1 MAEPVADATM
11 FDAALKVLA
20 ERGYAGAT
28 TRRIA
33 DAAGVNEVTLFRR
46 FGDKRQLI
54 LAAIGADID
63 RFANDGLTATGN
75 LEADL
80 IRVVEYYSDIY
91 QHRDGLVGTLLLE
104 GARSPDVAALIQ
116 GPLGAMSRLGEI
128 LAGYRARRT
137 DDRRAH
143 GVRSSGTPCTS
154 PRDDAFGA
162 RHRYRSCS
170 PRCQHCGSAILG
182 RSPPGGSGCLG
193 NAVAFDL
200 AELSDFGPRPE
211 GSPELMFLGTAT
223 TWHRHLVGGCPMQC
237 TCTMP

>member
-1 MAEPVADATM
+1 MPHADTSVSTGGGQFVAELVADATM

-54 LAAIGADID
+54 RAAIHADID

-91 QHRDGLVGTLLLE
+91 QHR
-104 GARSPDVAALIQ
+104 
-116 GPLGAMSRLGEI
+116 
-128 LAGYRARRT
+128 
-137 DDRRAH
+137 
-143 GVRSSGTPCTS
+143 
-154 PRDDAFGA
+154 
-162 RHRYRSCS
+162 
-170 PRCQHCGSAILG
+170 
-182 RSPPGGSGCLG
+182 
-193 NAVAFDL
+193 
-200 AELSDFGPRPE
+200 
-211 GSPELMFLGTAT
+211 
-223 TWHRHLVGGCPMQC
+223 
-237 TCTMP
+237 

>member
-1 MAEPVADATM
+1 MAELVADATM

-54 LAAIGADID
+54 LAAIHADID

-104 GARSPDVAALIQ
+104 GARNPDVAALIQ

-128 LAGYRARRT
+128 FAGYRPRRT
-137 DDRRAH
+137 DDGGAH

-154 PRDDAFGA
+154 TRDDAFGA
-162 RHRYRSCS
+162 RDRCRSRS
-170 PRCQHCGSAILG
+170 PGCQHCGSAVLE
-182 RSPPGGSGCLG
+182 RSPRGASGPE
-193 NAVAFDL
+193 VSS
-200 AELSDFGPRPE
+200 LSRYVKLT
-211 GSPELMFLGTAT
+211 SI
-223 TWHRHLVGGCPMQC
+223 
-237 TCTMP
+237 

>member
-1 MAEPVADATM
+1 VAEPVADATM

-54 LAAIGADID
+54 LAAIGADIE

-104 GARSPDVAALIQ
+104 GARNPDVAALIQ

-128 LAGYRARRT
+128 LAGYQRGGQMIEEPTEFAVQALLAPLLVMT
-137 DDRRAH
+137 LLGH
-143 GVRSSGTPCTS
+143 VTGTEVALP
-154 PRDDAFGA
+154 DASTVVQRF
-162 RHRYRSCS
+162 
-170 PRCQHCGSAILG
+170 LKG
-182 RSPPGGSGCLG
+182 RL
-193 NAVAFDL
+193 L
-200 AELSDFGPRPE
+200 E
-211 GSPELMFLGTAT
+211 
-223 TWHRHLVGGCPMQC
+223 
-237 TCTMP
+237 